1 MSSRIIFGGSH
12 RSYIYYMYIMRF
24 EAMQNIY
31 DLRQK
36 GKLIFLLI
44 SVLLVGGL
52 LYVSNALLQDLSVE
66 ERKKMEIWA
75 EPPARQPAM

>member
-36 GKLIFLLI
+36 RG
-44 SVLLVGGL
+44 S
-52 LYVSNALLQDLSVE
+52 
-66 ERKKMEIWA
+66 
-75 EPPARQPAM
+75 

>member
-44 SVLLVGGL
+44 SVLLLCELVLAFGMIF
-52 LYVSNALLQDLSVE
+52 SKM
-66 ERKKMEIWA
+66 RKK
-75 EPPARQPAM
+75 